1 MQHKQPTQTTLREQT
16 SRCQTVDYAPSYC
29 QPVLL
34 TANCYVATPRL
45 SVSQYRVWIPWLAV
59 FRLFLLCMRFHDP
72 PSLILLRRSH
82 HLKGS
87 LHKDSFTEDVVSR
100 PISGRGGA
108 RGEFTR
114 WPGESGS
121 KYCVSVF
128 VDEYAKWGSHPS
140 LPAPSHATASGTS

>member
-1 MQHKQPTQTTLREQT
+1 MHMLTDQQLLHANRTSPFAEAEAALRFQTTYKKCFADDVNAAQ
-16 SRCQTVDYAPSYC
+16 
-29 QPVLL
+29 
-34 TANCYVATPRL
+34 TANPDYFAG
-45 SVSQYRVWIPWLAV
+45 A
-59 FRLFLLCMRFHDP
+59 DK
-72 PSLILLRRSH
+72 SH